1 MTALAAPPG
10 PALLVEPQARRWTR
24 EEFYRLAEIGFFRG
38 QRAELIEGEIMVLSP
53 QKAEHFT
60 TTDRVSELLRNAFGT
75 GYHVR
80 MQGPLELGP
89 HSEPEPDV
97 AVVVGTRD
105 QYAKRHPTTAALI
118 VEVSDTTLLS
128 DRTRKASLY
137 ARAGIADYWI
147 VNLVD
152 RRLEV
157 RRTPIADATQVYGHG
172 YAALTE
178 LVAPATISPLALP
191 DIAIPVAA
199 LIG

>member
-1 MTALAAPPG
+1 MADL
-10 PALLVEPQARRWTR
+10 
-24 EEFYRLAEIGFFRG
+24 GFFHG
-38 QRAELIEGEIMVLSP
+38 QRAELIEGEVMVLSP

-60 TTDRVSELLRNAFGT
+60 ATDRVTELLRAAFGA

-97 AVVVGTRD
+97 AVVLGTRE
-105 QYAKRHPTTAALI
+105 QYALQPPRTAVLI
-118 VEVSDTTLLS
+118 VQVSDSSLAS

-137 ARAGIADYWI
+137 ARAGITDYWI

-152 RRLEV
+152 HRLEV
-157 RRTPIADATQVYGHG
+157 RRDPVADATQAYGHG

-178 LVAPATISPLALP
+178 LTPPAADSPLAAPAVRLAVA
-191 DIAIPVAA
+191 DLIA
-199 LIG
+199 